1 MHRLMLVLRWLKPLL
16 SAGLLI
22 GFLLVTGLFDDVQYY
37 AQSAVLKT
45 GVLAA
50 STEAPEEPPPAFDFQ
65 FTLQDMQGN
74 PRAASELKGKVV
86 FVNLWATWCG
96 PCRVEMPSIQKL
108 YEEVGQHPSIAF
120 VILSIDRSE
129 DKEKV
134 RAYIA
139 KKGFTF
145 PVYMPLGYLTEQLNV
160 PSIPT
165 TFIIDKAGRV
175 VQKEVGTTDFGR
187 PRFRAYLEKLAAE

>member
-1 MHRLMLVLRWLKPLL
+1 MLMAVLLL
-16 SAGLLI
+16 
-22 GFLLVTGLFDDVQYY
+22 TGQLDDVQYY
-37 AQSAVLKT
+37 AQSAVMKT
-45 GVLAA
+45 GLLAA
-50 STEAPEEPPPAFDFQ
+50 STDAPTEAPADFDFG
-65 FTLQDMQGN
+65 FALQDLQGN
-74 PRAASELKGKVV
+74 TRQASELKGKVV

-108 YEEVGQHPSIAF
+108 YSELAQNPHVAF

-145 PVYMPLGYLTEQLNV
+145 PVYMPFGYLPEQLNV

-175 VQKEVGTTDFGR
+175 VQREVGTTDFGR
-187 PRFRAYLEKLAAE
+187 ARFRIYLEKLAAE

>member
-1 MHRLMLVLRWLKPLL
+1 MVLFQWIKPLV
-16 SAGLLI
+16 SAGMLMAVLL
-22 GFLLVTGLFDDVQYY
+22 LTGQLDDVQYY
-37 AQSAVLKT
+37 AQSAVMKT
-45 GVLAA
+45 GLLAA
-50 STEAPEEPPPAFDFQ
+50 STDAPTEAPADFDFG
-65 FTLQDMQGN
+65 FALQDLQGN
-74 PRAASELKGKVV
+74 TRQASELKGKVV

-108 YEEVGQHPSIAF
+108 YSELAQNPHVAF

-145 PVYMPLGYLTEQLNV
+145 PVYMPFGYLPEQLNV

-175 VQKEVGTTDFGR
+175 VQREVGTTDFGR
-187 PRFRAYLEKLAAE
+187 ARFRIYLEKLAAE